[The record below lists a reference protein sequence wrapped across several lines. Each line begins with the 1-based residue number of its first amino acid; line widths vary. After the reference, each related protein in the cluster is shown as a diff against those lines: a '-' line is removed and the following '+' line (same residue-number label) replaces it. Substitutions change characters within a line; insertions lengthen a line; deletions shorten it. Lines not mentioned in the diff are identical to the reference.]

1 MTVNVSEAYVSEVL
15 AIQGATVPPEAPKTI
30 SAALGAQLAAAA
42 PAYAALPFEAEPGTF
57 LAVLAKERP

>member
-1 MTVNVSEAYVSEVL
+1 MTVKVSEAYVSEVL
-15 AIQGATVPPEAPKTI
+15 SIQGAAVAPEAPKAI
-30 SAALGAQLAAAA
+30 AAALSAQLAAAT